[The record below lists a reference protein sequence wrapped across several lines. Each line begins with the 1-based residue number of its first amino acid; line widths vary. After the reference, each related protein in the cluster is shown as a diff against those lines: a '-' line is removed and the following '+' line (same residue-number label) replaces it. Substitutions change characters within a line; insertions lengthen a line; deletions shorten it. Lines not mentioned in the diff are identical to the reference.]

1 METAELTVNSEQGL
15 HARPANLFIRTA
27 NQFSCDIKVKN
38 LTTGSDFVNAKSI
51 LRVLS
56 LGVYNGH
63 VIHIQAEG
71 TDELQAIEGI
81 SAVVKSNFSQ
91 YK

>member
-1 METAELTVNSEQGL
+1 MNSEQGL

>member
-15 HARPANLFIRTA
+15 HARPADLFIRTA
-27 NQFSCDIKVKN
+27 NKFSCNIKVKN
-38 LTTGSDFVNAKSI
+38 ITTGSNFVNAKSI

-81 SAVVKSNFSQ
+81 SALVKGNFS
-91 YK
+91 

>member
-15 HARPANLFIRTA
+15 HARPADLFIRTA
-27 NQFSCDIKVKN
+27 NQFSCDIKIKN
-38 LTTGSDFVNAKSI
+38 LTAGSDFVNAKSI

-63 VIHIQAEG
+63 IIYIEAEG
-71 TDELQAIEGI
+71 TDELQAIQGI
-81 SAVVKSNFSQ
+81 SALVKGNFS
-91 YK
+91 

>member
-15 HARPANLFIRTA
+15 HARPADLFIHTA
-27 NQFSCDIKVKN
+27 NQFSCNIKVKN
-38 LTTGSDFVNAKSI
+38 FTTGSDFVNAKSI

-56 LGVYNGH
+56 LGVYHGH

-81 SAVVKSNFSQ
+81 STLVKNNFS
-91 YK
+91 

>member
-1 METAELTVNSEQGL
+1 MKTAELTVNSEQGL
-15 HARPANLFIRTA
+15 HARPADLFIRTV

-38 LTTGSDFVNAKSI
+38 LTAGSDFVNAKSI

-63 VIHIQAEG
+63 IIHVQAEG

-81 SAVVKSNFSQ
+81 SALVNKDSL
-91 YK
+91 